1 MRRDRD
7 GPAGRPGFS
16 VPPELIRYKY
26 LRTAEKRETEEEKKY
41 SREKELAF
49 FIVEFGMSKKEYG
62 ELTPAERAFIYK
74 AWEDKIVRDTTYMRD
89 AVMNAEYNVNRK
101 KGRRFRKLWT
111 PVGRISQTEKRSYT
125 DTRKRI
131 LEIEKEK
138 PTDWVRKIYEVNGW
152 IKKKKG
158 GPHG

>member
-1 MRRDRD
+1 
-7 GPAGRPGFS
+7 
-16 VPPELIRYKY
+16 
-26 LRTAEKRETEEEKKY
+26 
-41 SREKELAF
+41 
-49 FIVEFGMSKKEYG
+49 MSKKEYG

-111 PVGRISQTEKRSYT
+111 PVGRISQTEKRSYN

-138 PTDWVRKIYEVNGW
+138 PTNWVRKIYEVNGW
-152 IKKKKG
+152 IKKKG
-158 GPHG
+158 G

>member
-1 MRRDRD
+1 
-7 GPAGRPGFS
+7 
-16 VPPELIRYKY
+16 
-26 LRTAEKRETEEEKKY
+26 
-41 SREKELAF
+41 
-49 FIVEFGMSKKEYG
+49 MSKKEYG

-111 PVGRISQTEKRSYT
+111 PVGRISNTEKRTYD

-138 PTDWVRKIYEVNGW
+138 PTNWVQKIYEVNGW
-152 IKKKKG
+152 IKKKG